1 MFLKNCNFRIIQAT
15 NFVSQLQR
23 ECSESV
29 NNEPLDVM
37 WVRDLPSVNAVNY
50 DYLQFCVSVKS
61 DPFTR
66 LTFVPQPYA
75 PSPLATRIYENA
87 FLMRSEKPIH
97 KKHYTKSLAISLPHD
112 VDSRCPGE
120 NFTKLYFNTEIVLI
134 FNVCSRR
141 TEKKA
146 DDKTLCCFLPRRE
159 TIAKANIFR
168 QRGEEE
174 EEPVWAG
181 DGVKTFSSKVHSGKN
196 LFKAFFIATTRG
208 WVGDVVRLSVDW

>member
-87 FLMRSEKPIH
+87 FLIRSEKPIH

-141 TEKKA
+141 TEKKLMIKLYVA
-146 DDKTLCCFLPRRE
+146 SCLAGKQLRKQIFFGKGERKRRNRCGRVME
-159 TIAKANIFR
+159 WK
-168 QRGEEE
+168 
-174 EEPVWAG
+174 
-181 DGVKTFSSKVHSGKN
+181 
-196 LFKAFFIATTRG
+196 
-208 WVGDVVRLSVDW
+208 LSVQKFTAAKIYSKPFLLQRLEDELGTSCG